1 MNCKI
6 NDLAIVVRSALGP
19 STGLILRCVRLSSA
33 SGLRNLDG
41 SFAYGPVWETDS
53 YGLALCGNTHNLW
66 MDADLR
72 PLRDEPGADETLLW
86 AGLPQDREVLA
97 S

>member
-1 MNCKI
+1 MNCKM
-6 NDLAIVVRSALGP
+6 NDLAIVVHSALGP
-19 STGLILRCVRLSSA
+19 STGLLLHCIRLSPA

-41 SFAYGPVWETDS
+41 SFEYGPVWETDS

-72 PLRDEPGADETLLW
+72 PLRDEPGEDETLSW
-86 AGLPQDREVLA
+86 AGLPQNMEIEA
-97 S
+97 C